1 MLVSEVLESEKDKS
15 LLWKENSRS
24 VLLQTPVLTVLQ
36 TESISPDG
44 KTGKYIVMDA
54 YDWVVVVPVIENK
67 FVIVRQ
73 YRHGS
78 KKISMEFPGGA
89 LEKGEDAS
97 EGAKRELLEET
108 GYMCENL
115 TLLGSFSPN
124 PALMSNRVHI
134 FLAENL
140 KKIADQELDNDEY
153 VQFLELEQDEVFF
166 KLQNDTSTHIF
177 MATALLL
184 YKEHKNKA
192 SGIENSIEVKSDD

>member
-1 MLVSEVLESEKDKS
+1 
-15 LLWKENSRS
+15 RGRGC
-24 VLLQTPVLTVLQ
+24 Q
-36 TESISPDG
+36 
-44 KTGKYIVMDA
+44 
-54 YDWVVVVPVIENK
+54 
-67 FVIVRQ
+67 
-73 YRHGS
+73 
-78 KKISMEFPGGA
+78 GA

-97 EGAKRELLEET
+97 EGARRELLEET

-166 KLQNDTSTHIF
+166 KLQNDTSTHILWQQPCCF
-177 MATALLL
+177 T
-184 YKEHKNKA
+184 KNIK
-192 SGIENSIEVKSDD
+192 IKQVV